1 MICRLRKKLIL
12 ICAVS
17 ILLVLGI
24 VFSMVLGI
32 STFCF
37 NETMNKTIEN
47 VEKNEELY
55 KVNIEIEVLQ
65 DESME
70 VLTEEQLMFNWDF
83 FSVYIDDEGN
93 VISTDVDE
101 DASVDREKAETYAAT
116 VYDTNKDEG
125 WLYGYRYR
133 TTIDNGVTKILFLN
147 ANKEILIKNML
158 LICFGIVLVIMG
170 TILFFLITIFS
181 RRAVYPIAE
190 SYEKQKQFVTD
201 VNHELRTPLTLIMT
215 NVEILENDY
224 GKNEWIDDIKSEGRR
239 MHKLI
244 DQLVLLARM
253 DEEGEKLQSD
263 NFCIS
268 VVLMETVND
277 FKESASKKGEKFVTQ
292 INKNIEYNGDKDS
305 IRRLFRILLDNAVKY
320 CEEDGDIFISLK
332 GNKYPQICIE
342 NAYNRVNE
350 LELTKLFDRFYRFDK
365 ARTYTGGFGIGL
377 SIAKMIV
384 KDHNG
389 DICAYKKDDLHIG
402 FKIILR

>member
-1 MICRLRKKLIL
+1 MIYRLRKKLIL

-24 VFSMVLGI
+24 VFLMVLGI
-32 STFCF
+32 STFGF
-37 NETMNKTIEN
+37 NEIMNKTIEN
-47 VEKNEELY
+47 IEKNEELY
-55 KVNIEIEVLQ
+55 KANIEIEVLQ

-93 VISTDVDE
+93 VISADIDE
-101 DASVDREKAETYAAT
+101 DASVDREKAETYATA

-133 TTIDNGVTKILFLN
+133 MTIDNGMTKILFLN
-147 ANKEILIKNML
+147 GNREILIKNML
-158 LICFGIVLVIMG
+158 LICLGIVLVIMG

-253 DEEGEKLQSD
+253 DEGGEKLQSD

-268 VVLMETVND
+268 DVLMETVND
-277 FKESASKKGEKFVTQ
+277 FKESASQKGEKFVTQ

-305 IRRLFRILLDNAVKY
+305 IQRLFRILLDNAVKY

-332 GNKYPQICIE
+332 GHKYPQICIE
-342 NAYNRVNE
+342 NTYSRVNE
-350 LELTKLFDRFYRFDK
+350 LELNKLFDRFYRFDK

-377 SIAKMIV
+377 SIAKTIV

-389 DICAYKKDDLHIG
+389 DIFAYNKDDLHIG

>member
-1 MICRLRKKLIL
+1 MIYRLRKKLIL

-24 VFSMVLGI
+24 LFLMVWGI
-32 STFCF
+32 STYCF
-37 NETMNKTIEN
+37 NKIMDNAIEN
-47 VEKNEELY
+47 IEKNEELY
-55 KVNIEIEVLQ
+55 KANIGIKVWQ
-65 DESME
+65 DGSMKI
-70 VLTEEQLMFNWDF
+70 LTEDQLMFRWEF
-83 FSVYIDDEGN
+83 FSVNIDSEGN
-93 VISTDVDE
+93 VISEDIDE
-101 DASVDREKAETYAAT
+101 DTSIDRKKVETYAAM
-116 VYDTNKDEG
+116 VLDTNKDKG

-133 TTIDNGVTKILFLN
+133 TTIDNGTKKILFLN
-147 ANKEILIKNML
+147 GNKEILIQKML
-158 LICFGIVLVIMG
+158 LISLVIVLVIMG

-215 NVEILENDY
+215 NIEILENDY

-253 DEEGEKLQSD
+253 DEGGEKLQCN

-268 VVLMETVND
+268 DVLIETVND
-277 FKESASKKGEKFVTQ
+277 FKESASKKGEKFV
-292 INKNIEYNGDKDS
+292 IKIDKNIGYNGDKDS

-320 CEEDGDIFISLK
+320 CEEDCDIFISLQRH
-332 GNKYPQICIE
+332 KYPQICIE

-350 LELTKLFDRFYRFDK
+350 LELNKLFDRFYRFDK

-377 SIAKMIV
+377 SIAKTIV

-389 DICAYKKDDLHIG
+389 DIFAYKKDDWHIG